1 MRSNTCTIDCRSVND
16 ASAQRT
22 LVVDAIRRGDAART
36 ISSRSHRSTVGS
48 FPSGKMNREFRA
60 ESGLEWLAMLHC
72 DVLESVVA
80 FRPNAVA
87 VQFEYEGGTR
97 MAYPDIAV
105 LRRDGRPEFWEIKP
119 TGCPGAERLQRL
131 RALSRGLGQ
140 IGVPYMV
147 RQPHWLCREPALKN
161 ARAIHRHAGVQPSS
175 SHSLTVARLL
185 SERGSITLTEM
196 AQVLQLRS
204 ADLLGFVARGM
215 IALDIG
221 AQPITANTIIMS
233 PLSNATSGAFDS
245 TLSEDR

>member
-1 MRSNTCTIDCRSVND
+1 MRSSTHIVDCRFVGD
-16 ASAQRT
+16 ALAQQQV
-22 LVVDAIRRGDAART
+22 VVDAIRRGDAART
-36 ISSRSHRSTVGS
+36 MSSRSHRSVVGT
-48 FPSGKMNREFRA
+48 FPSRKMHCAFRA

-80 FRPNAVA
+80 FRPNAVE
-87 VQFEYEGGTR
+87 VRFEHDGRART
-97 MAYPDIAV
+97 AYPDIAV

-119 TGCPGAERLQRL
+119 ASHPGAERLQRL
-131 RALSRGLGQ
+131 RALARELSLVG
-140 IGVPYMV
+140 IPYMV

-161 ARAIHRHAGVQPSS
+161 ARAIHRHAGIAPPGC
-175 SHSLTVARLL
+175 HLLNVARAL
-185 SERGSITLTEM
+185 SERGGTTLAGM
-196 AQVLQLRS
+196 AQALELRS

-221 AQPITANTIIMS
+221 AHPITGSTPIML